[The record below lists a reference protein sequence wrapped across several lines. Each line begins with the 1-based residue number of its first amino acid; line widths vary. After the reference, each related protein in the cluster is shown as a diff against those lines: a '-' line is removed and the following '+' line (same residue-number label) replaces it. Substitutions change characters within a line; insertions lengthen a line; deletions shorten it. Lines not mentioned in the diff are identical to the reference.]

1 LPGLPPE
8 ASDEGHEVVRRAVF
22 LDRDGVINANIERDG
37 RLLAPR
43 SLDQFVIMPGV
54 REAVAR
60 LRGAGF
66 VVIVVTNQ
74 PDIATGHITR
84 TLLDRMHETLNA
96 ELAVDDIKV
105 CPHVDA
111 DKCACRKP
119 KPGLLLEAAAERGI
133 DLAASFMVGDRTS
146 DIEAGRAAG
155 CSTVWIT
162 DKGEA
167 DTATAPDTVAGS
179 LPQATTWILDR
190 VGVMAQA

>member
-1 LPGLPPE
+1 M
-8 ASDEGHEVVRRAVF
+8 RRAVF

-54 REAVAR
+54 KEAVTK
-60 LRGAGF
+60 LREAGF

-84 TLLDRMHETLNA
+84 ALLDRMHEKLST

-119 KPGLLLEAAAERGI
+119 KPGLLREAAAERGI
-133 DLAASFMVGDRTS
+133 DLSASFMVGDRLS
-146 DIEAGRAAG
+146 DMGAGKAAG

-162 DKGEA
+162 NKAEA
-167 DTATAPDTVAGS
+167 DTTTAPDAVAGS
-179 LPQATTWILDR
+179 LAQAVAWILDR
-190 VGVMAQA
+190 SMAGI

>member
-1 LPGLPPE
+1 M
-8 ASDEGHEVVRRAVF
+8 VRRAVF
-22 LDRDGVINANIERDG
+22 LDRDGVINANVERDG

-54 REAVAR
+54 RKAVAK
-60 LRGAGF
+60 LREAGF

-84 TLLDRMHETLNA
+84 TLLDRMHEKLNA

-105 CPHVDA
+105 CPHADVDE
-111 DKCACRKP
+111 CACRKP

-133 DLAASFMVGDRTS
+133 DLAASFMVGDRLS
-146 DIEAGRAAG
+146 DMQAGKAAG

-162 DKGEA
+162 NKGEA
-167 DTATAPDTVAGS
+167 DTATAPDAVAGS
-179 LPQATTWILDR
+179 LSQAAAWILGR
-190 VGVMAQA
+190 VAAVARA

>member
-22 LDRDGVINANIERDG
+22 LDRDGVINANVERDG

-54 REAVAR
+54 KEAVAK
-60 LRGAGF
+60 LREADF

-74 PDIATGHITR
+74 PDIATGHITQA
-84 TLLDRMHETLNA
+84 LLDRMHEKLNA
-96 ELAVDDIKV
+96 ALAVDDIKV

-111 DKCACRKP
+111 DTCACRKP
-119 KPGLLLEAAAERGI
+119 KPGLLQEAAAERGI
-133 DLAASFMVGDRTS
+133 DLTASFMVGDRLS
-146 DIEAGRAAG
+146 DIEAGKAAG

-162 DKGEA
+162 NER
-167 DTATAPDTVAGS
+167 APDATRAPDAVAGS
-179 LPQATTWILDR
+179 LSQAVTWILDR
-190 VGVMAQA
+190 VSVVARA

>member
-1 LPGLPPE
+1 
-8 ASDEGHEVVRRAVF
+8 VVRRAVF

-54 REAVAR
+54 KEAVAK
-60 LRGAGF
+60 LREAGF

-84 TLLDRMHETLNA
+84 ALMDRMHAKLSA

-119 KPGLLLEAAAERGI
+119 KPGLLDEAAAERGI
-133 DLAASFMVGDRTS
+133 DLTASFIVGDRVT
-146 DIEAGRAAG
+146 DIEAGKAAG

-162 DKGEA
+162 NDAEV
-167 DTATAPDTVAGS
+167 DTMAAPDAIAGS
-179 LPQATTWILDR
+179 LPQATAWILDR
-190 VGVMAQA
+190 VGVMARA